1 MPAQKHQRVWVFLAG
16 AIVFR
21 VLDSLYWALVGGLG
35 WGFGAAIGRSV
46 AFPAAVT
53 LVGAAGL
60 AFTMLS
66 VLTIR
71 WGQTRSEL
79 TPMYLASLGGA
90 AAGSASLSLLSPLS
104 PQVSVVLG
112 GGVGFFV
119 GLITSVMKQYFAP
132 VTALHACTITLA
144 GTALFAGIGFL
155 VGGVVGWTAAGGISL
170 SLVACLAECWR
181 RDPAVEID
189 AGEQPIRVIP
199 RREMCRHVVRQSW
212 SLTDPLAWGWNGL
225 LGGLLASNWASWVAA
240 HPDVGAV
247 RVPFLAC
254 GGLAAVSI
262 IGVRLGILKPTK
274 QSQPTDGSS

>member
-1 MPAQKHQRVWVFLAG
+1 
-16 AIVFR
+16 

-46 AFPAAVT
+46 AFPGAVT

-60 AFTMLS
+60 AFTLLS

-104 PQVSVVLG
+104 PTVNVAL
-112 GGVGFFV
+112 GGVGGFVV
-119 GLITSVMKQYFAP
+119 GLVTSVMKQYFAP
-132 VTALHACTITLA
+132 VTALHACAITLA
-144 GTALFAGIGFL
+144 GTALFAGVGSL
-155 VGGVVGWTAAGGISL
+155 VGGVLGWAAAGGISL
-170 SLVACLAECWR
+170 FSVACLAECWR

-199 RREMCRHVVRQSW
+199 RREMRWHAVRQSW
-212 SLTDPLAWGWNGL
+212 SLADPLAWGWNGL
-225 LGGLLASNWASWVAA
+225 FGSLLASTWAFWVAA
-240 HPDVGAV
+240 HPDTGAT
-247 RVPFLAC
+247 RASFLTC
-254 GGLAAVSI
+254 GGLAAVLVIS
-262 IGVRLGILKPTK
+262 VRLGMLKPIK
-274 QSQPTDGSS
+274 QSEPTDGRS